1 MHTLAYLSTISS
13 ALRAV
18 QARLVTSMPLI
29 LTSVPSILYTFFLF
43 TKSDMKTILFPIV
56 STTIYKW
63 CAPLTSLVSQ
73 TVVDVLI
80 LHLAAMNAHDLR
92 EGMTIGAVAGTMVM
106 KGVAT
111 KGGAMTG
118 RRPVRT
124 IGRGRPT
131 VIKYG

>member
-1 MHTLAYLSTISS
+1 MTVAEMTLSTAEMTATERTGTAMIGT
-13 ALRAV
+13 
-18 QARLVTSMPLI
+18 ARTTGTGTLV
-29 LTSVPSILYTFFLF
+29 
-43 TKSDMKTILFPIV
+43 
-56 STTIYKW
+56 
-63 CAPLTSLVSQ
+63 
-73 TVVDVLI
+73 VVVVLI